1 MKKIIFLLLTGAI
14 FSQARIGEIRSV
26 TSSLDVRDIRAF
38 ENQIFFATGGG
49 LASYNPNSKE
59 YKVFTR
65 DNGLIDTD
73 LSKTAFVLASKSFST
88 IETLS
93 SYEHITSGQHLDN
106 TFAITASATKAQDY
120 GIKENHILP
129 LDVNTG
135 GRFSI
140 WSAINLAF
148 CLCHGLDAYKAF
160 LEGGAA
166 ADNNAKNKLSENL
179 ALSLS
184 MQDI

>member
-65 DNGLIDTD
+65 DNGLIAVSYSH
-73 LSKTAFVLASKSFST
+73 L
-88 IETLS
+88 TLPTTP
-93 SYEHITSGQHLDN
+93 Y
-106 TFAITASATKAQDY
+106 
-120 GIKENHILP
+120 
-129 LDVNTG
+129 V
-135 GRFSI
+135 
-140 WSAINLAF
+140 
-148 CLCHGLDAYKAF
+148 
-160 LEGGAA
+160 
-166 ADNNAKNKLSENL
+166 
-179 ALSLS
+179 
-184 MQDI
+184 